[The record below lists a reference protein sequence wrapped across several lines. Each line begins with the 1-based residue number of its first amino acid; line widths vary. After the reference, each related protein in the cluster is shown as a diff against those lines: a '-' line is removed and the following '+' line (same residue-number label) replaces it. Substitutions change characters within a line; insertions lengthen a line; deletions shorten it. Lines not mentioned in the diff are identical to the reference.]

1 MVARPSM
8 SELDPELALI
18 VRALAHAAVSRD
30 RARKSRRPRQPSGYP
45 LAKSRLDGDPH
56 AHSDLR
62 KVQQPASE
70 QPVD

>member
-1 MVARPSM
+1 MG
-8 SELDPELALI
+8 ELDPELALI

-30 RARKSRRPRQPSGYP
+30 RALRRPWRPRQPSKGS
-45 LAKSRLDGDPH
+45 LTQSRIDGDPH

-62 KVQQPASE
+62 KVQQPAPE